1 MIAFVI
7 GGALFVLAVLVW
19 ALSTKNSGATQSESS
34 RGSNILALPP
44 ARALA
49 DRIFAE
55 QDWEFVSR
63 QTRVE
68 IQGAL
73 LRERRNLAL
82 SWLRQIHSQATQLM
96 RLHRQAAR
104 QNTELRPSV
113 EIRLAASYM
122 SFAFLEGL
130 LYALICVRGPFRAR
144 KMAGHAAE
152 AAERLWTVSRKI
164 LGDSD
169 SAFSGKVNTALTNKS
184 S

>member
-7 GGALFVLAVLVW
+7 GGALFVVAVLVW
-19 ALSTKNSGATQSESS
+19 ALSTKSSGTNQSESS
-34 RGSNILALPP
+34 QGSNILSLAP
-44 ARALA
+44 ARALT

-63 QTRVE
+63 RTPVE
-68 IQGAL
+68 IQGAF

-82 SWLRQIHSQATQLM
+82 SWLRQIHGQATQLM

-104 QNTELRPSV
+104 QNTELKPGV
-113 EIRLAASYM
+113 EIRLAASYV

-130 LYALICVRGPFRAR
+130 LYVLICVRGPFRAR
-144 KMAGHAAE
+144 KMAGRAAG

-164 LGDSD
+164 LSDAD
-169 SAFSGKVNTALTNKS
+169 SALPGKVNTALTNKS